1 MSMLLKN
8 ATLSSKE
15 GLTDVLIEDGRIKEI
30 GQNLSTTGEVIDC
43 QRYLLVPGLV
53 DVHVHLREPGFEHKE
68 TIKTGTKAAARGG
81 FTTICP
87 MPNTKPIIDDTEKLK
102 TLNDKIKSD
111 AAIEVLPYVSITKGL
126 KGDELVDFKALKEQ
140 GAFAFTDDGVG
151 VQSADMMYRAMQ
163 EAAKLDMA
171 IVAHTEENSLI
182 YGGAIHQGKKSEELG
197 VPGIPN
203 ITEAVQIARDVLLA
217 EAANCHYHIC
227 HVSCKESAEVTPHHL
242 VIDENDITE
251 KDPNFKMNPP
261 LRSSED
267 RQALIDGLKDGTI
280 DFIATDHAP
289 HQDDEK
295 AVGIEKAPF
304 GIVGIENAFQ

>member
-1 MSMLLKN
+1 
-8 ATLSSKE
+8 
-15 GLTDVLIEDGRIKEI
+15 
-30 GQNLSTTGEVIDC
+30 
-43 QRYLLVPGLV
+43 
-53 DVHVHLREPGFEHKE
+53 
-68 TIKTGTKAAARGG
+68 
-81 FTTICP
+81 
-87 MPNTKPIIDDTEKLK
+87 
-102 TLNDKIKSD
+102 
-111 AAIEVLPYVSITKGL
+111 
-126 KGDELVDFKALKEQ
+126 ALKEQ

-227 HVSCKESAEVTPHHL
+227 HVSCKVSVRVIRDAKKAGIKVTAEVTPHHL
-242 VIDENDITE
+242 VLDENDITE
-251 KDPNFKMNPP
+251 KYTNFNMCPQ
-261 LRSSED
+261 LRRSED
-267 RQALIDGLKDGTI
+267 RLILTDGLKYGTI
-280 DFIATDHAP
+280 DFITTDHAP

-295 AVGIEKAPF
+295 AVGIDTAQI
-304 GIVGIENAFQ
+304 GIVGIKNALQLLYTKLVKNKV